1 MFQGGSNFFH
11 SHQGKSSGQ
20 WLIRLP
26 LGFGCNKRLHPFG
39 QANRSHIEHGN
50 LSVAGQFDMSLCVS
64 NDFSGAT
71 RIFCAMS
78 AGSLPQF
85 FERVNETAAPDQ
97 DVELLRRIG
106 VGDRAAFAEFYD
118 RHSALMFSVATRVL
132 NDAGEAEDVL
142 QETFV
147 QIWQKAGNFD
157 PKLGKA
163 SSWVATLTRNK
174 AIDRIRSSQRR
185 NRLADE
191 AGAEFAIASEVRD
204 TANEAIHGHDKAKL
218 IQSAI
223 MELPAEQRHAIELAY
238 FSGLTQDEISKKLSE
253 PLGTIKARIRRGLLK
268 LRDQLEG
275 VL

>member
-1 MFQGGSNFFH
+1 
-11 SHQGKSSGQ
+11 
-20 WLIRLP
+20 
-26 LGFGCNKRLHPFG
+26 
-39 QANRSHIEHGN
+39 
-50 LSVAGQFDMSLCVS
+50 MSLCVC
-64 NDFSGAT
+64 NDWSGAF
-71 RIFCAMS
+71 RVFCAEP
-78 AGSLPQF
+78 AVSLLDFLP
-85 FERVNETAAPDQ
+85 RVNESATPDQ

-106 VGDRAAFAEFYD
+106 IGDRAAFAEFYD
-118 RHSALMFSVATRVL
+118 RHSALMFSVAARVV

-142 QETFV
+142 QETFM

-185 NRLADE
+185 TRLAGE

-204 TANEAIHGHDKAKL
+204 TANEALHGYDKARL

-223 MELPAEQRHAIELAY
+223 TELPAEQRHAIELAF
-238 FSGLTQDEISKKLSE
+238 FSGLTQDEIAKKLSA
-253 PLGTIKARIRRGLLK
+253 PLGTVKARIRRGLLK